1 MGDVGRGH
9 DEETKNG
16 RTSRLLAET
25 ASAKAAASSEA
36 PAAEAWNCIVFLTR
50 GGSGRRECK
59 FDDKARRKD
68 REGRV
73 REGRKNEIHGL
84 VIESRTSGL
93 LAETSEAAA
102 TAESSASE
110 TLTSRKVAASKSIKE
125 DETREKKCN
134 VRTGR
139 NLSPRRRQDWRRDGS
154 APPSP
159 TNGEG
164 G

>member
-59 FDDKARRKD
+59 FVDKARRKD
-68 REGRV
+68 REGQV
-73 REGRKNEIHGL
+73 REGRRTRYTASVGITHL
-84 VIESRTSGL
+84 RTSGRDPRIRRRRRVL
-93 LAETSEAAA
+93 RLRD
-102 TAESSASE
+102 
-110 TLTSRKVAASKSIKE
+110 LDGSKS
-125 DETREKKCN
+125 
-134 VRTGR
+134 
-139 NLSPRRRQDWRRDGS
+139 
-154 APPSP
+154 
-159 TNGEG
+159 G
-164 G
+164 GVEEH

>member
-59 FDDKARRKD
+59 FVDKARRKD
-68 REGRV
+68 REGQV
-73 REGRKNEIHGL
+73 REGR
-84 VIESRTSGL
+84 RTKY
-93 LAETSEAAA
+93 
-102 TAESSASE
+102 TASSSNHAPP
-110 TLTSRKVAASKSIKE
+110 
-125 DETREKKCN
+125 DFW
-134 VRTGR
+134 
-139 NLSPRRRQDWRRDGS
+139 PRPPKPPP
-154 APPSP
+154 PPSP
-159 TNGEG
+159 PPPRP
-164 G
+164 